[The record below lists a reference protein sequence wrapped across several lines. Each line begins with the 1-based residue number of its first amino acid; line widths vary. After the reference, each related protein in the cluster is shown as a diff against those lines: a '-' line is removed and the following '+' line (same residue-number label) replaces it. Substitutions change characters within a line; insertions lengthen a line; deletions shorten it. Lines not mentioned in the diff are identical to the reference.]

1 LLFTFV
7 YRGCTGTVLSG
18 PCVDL
23 AMRRD
28 LFPSFGSPA
37 EEMERVSGR
46 KNLACLRNSSTWP
59 HACITCHRNCVILRH
74 DSAKKKNETSPALLH
89 LVDAEKGQ
97 ANCELKEVVRALSL
111 LPIAYNIYRQL
122 LSWTLSR
129 RKHFFF
135 LNEVA
140 CSDQSQT
147 LVYAMCRYYTRLV
160 ASTQI

>member
-1 LLFTFV
+1 MSIIALHVCVSWLHRHCLVWSLCRSGHAKRFVSFLWLSSRGDGESFWPQEPSLF
-7 YRGCTGTVLSG
+7 
-18 PCVDL
+18 
-23 AMRRD
+23 
-28 LFPSFGSPA
+28 
-37 EEMERVSGR
+37 EE
-46 KNLACLRNSSTWP
+46 L
-59 HACITCHRNCVILRH
+59 INCVILRH